1 MFQEVRDFIAKQ
13 TNTEDIHPDTQLV
26 NLGLDSMS
34 LMMMVMDFEAEF
46 GVSISD
52 RQLENI
58 FTVGDLVKL
67 VEKP

>member
-13 TNTEDIHPDTQLV
+13 TNVEDICPDTQLV

-34 LMMMVMDFEAEF
+34 LMMMVIDFETEF